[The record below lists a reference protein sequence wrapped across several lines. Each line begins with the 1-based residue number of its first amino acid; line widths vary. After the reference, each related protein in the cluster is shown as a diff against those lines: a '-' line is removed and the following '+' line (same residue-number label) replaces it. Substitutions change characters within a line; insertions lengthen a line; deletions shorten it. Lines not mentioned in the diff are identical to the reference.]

1 MLLNKI
7 ISSSTHFPANVM
19 TSFSI
24 MTVQRVLTAEL
35 PKLIQS
41 KNKKK
46 VTRLQII
53 HWGGGSWGKGKLL
66 EGIAEEKMSPRKF
79 LCEAPTGN

>member
-1 MLLNKI
+1 MLFNKI

-19 TSFSI
+19 ISFSI

-41 KNKKK
+41 KNKKSHMSSDH
-46 VTRLQII
+46 TM
-53 HWGGGSWGKGKLL
+53 GGGTWGKGKLL
-66 EGIAEEKMSPRKF
+66 EGIAEEKMSPRKV

>member
-7 ISSSTHFPANVM
+7 ISSSTHFSANVM

-46 VTRLQII
+46 SHVFRSYN
-53 HWGGGSWGKGKLL
+53 GGGSMGKG
-66 EGIAEEKMSPRKF
+66 
-79 LCEAPTGN
+79 EAFRRNS

>member
-19 TSFSI
+19 ISFSI

-35 PKLIQS
+35 LKLIQS

-46 VTRLQII
+46 SHVFRSYN
-53 HWGGGSWGKGKLL
+53 GGWDMGKGKASRRNSGGENVSK
-66 EGIAEEKMSPRKF
+66 EGP
-79 LCEAPTGN
+79 L